1 MGSWFIWSDVKD
13 GLAAHSHAAAPLA
26 LEAGVKLAS
35 LISCHPAGAFADA
48 ADGDFRWM
56 HYLSFHGSMISVH
69 CGHVK
74 RYVSPRAFLVL
85 VFGADVAL
93 GDGGLVAFLD
103 DLHSL
108 DETFVAAVIGH
119 LAELEHLARLD
130 VALIVSAQQPKHG
143 VDKGPRVVIFGEA
156 LDVFFHH
163 RYAVLDRVAVAVDAV
178 DPEGQTQGAVG
189 GGERVAALVVPC
201 ESEYLGFHLQHGI
214 EVAEDRIL
222 DRLESLAHL
231 PELGNGGANL
241 VIDHVR
247 ILAALALALGCS
259 LLLFVLGFPSLV
271 TLPLFGGHLY
281 LFHNGLFIGVDIML
295 ARWCKAL

>member
-1 MGSWFIWSDVKD
+1 
-13 GLAAHSHAAAPLA
+13 
-26 LEAGVKLAS
+26 
-35 LISCHPAGAFADA
+35 
-48 ADGDFRWM
+48 
-56 HYLSFHGSMISVH
+56 MISVH

-130 VALIVSAQQPKHG
+130 VALDRLGSAAEARR

-247 ILAALALALGCS
+247 ILAALALALLRGS
-259 LLLFVLGFPSLV
+259 FLFVLGFPCLV
-271 TLPLFGGHLY
+271 TLPLFSGHCN
-281 LFHNGLFIGVDIML
+281 LFHTFTFYGVVVMWVVSLGRAVDC
-295 ARWCKAL
+295 RCR